1 MGQAMIKVVR
11 PRMTVDSDYSK
22 RWGALLGALMFG
34 MVVLFARAVNLQVLD
49 RQFLQHEGHIRHD
62 GLVSV
67 AAHRGRL
74 LDRNGELLAISSPVK
89 SVWVNPKEFE
99 AAEKDIK
106 TLSDLLGV
114 SVKEIHERTD
124 DTNRG
129 FVYLKRRISPEVA
142 DQALAL
148 NLPGIY
154 ADREFRRYYPAGEV
168 TAHLIGFNNLED
180 DGQEGMELAYND
192 WLKGVPGKKWIM
204 RDGKGRVIED
214 LESVRLPVPGKDIS
228 LSIDQRLQYLA
239 YRELKKAVIQNKA
252 RSGSLV
258 LLDAENGEVLAMV
271 NQPSFNPN
279 SHAKISGNVSRNRA
293 ITDVFEPGSTIKP
306 FVVACAMELGTVKQN
321 TVFDTTP
328 LHIGPNVVKDVH
340 NYGMLDVAHILQKS
354 SNVGV
359 SKIALNLPSSKFWAF
374 YNNLGFGQPLET
386 GFPGESSGRL
396 SSDHH
401 QWRPFQ
407 KATMA
412 FGYGLSTS
420 LLQLGRAYLALAN
433 DGVIPMVG
441 LLKREKPVE
450 SHQIM
455 SAKTAGSVRSMLE
468 NVVSREGTAL
478 QASISGFRVAGKTGT
493 VKKIGAHGGYT
504 DNSYLALF
512 AGMAPA
518 SDPKLVM
525 IVMID
530 EPSAGAYYG
539 GTVSAPVFS
548 SVMEG
553 ALRLLNVPPDQQAEN
568 PLVAVKDGAI

>member
-1 MGQAMIKVVR
+1 MIKVVR
-11 PRMTVDSDYSK
+11 PRMTVENDYSK
-22 RWGALLGALMFG
+22 RWSVLLGALMFG
-34 MVVLFARAVNLQVLD
+34 MLVLVARAVNLQVLD

-74 LDRNGELLAISSPVK
+74 LDRSGELLAISTPVK
-89 SVWVNPKEFE
+89 SVWINPKEFDGSE
-99 AAEKDIK
+99 RDIK
-106 TLSDLLGV
+106 SLADVLGI
-114 SVKEIHERTD
+114 STKEIHERID
-124 DTNRG
+124 DSSRG
-129 FVYLKRRISPEVA
+129 FIYIKRRISPELA
-142 DQALAL
+142 DQAIAL
-148 NLPGIY
+148 GLSGVY

-180 DGQEGMELAYND
+180 DGQEGMELAHND
-192 WLKGVPGKKWIM
+192 WLKGIPGQKWIM
-204 RDGKGRVIED
+204 RDGKGHVIED
-214 LESVRLPVPGKDIS
+214 LENVRLPEPGKDLS

-258 LLDAENGEVLAMV
+258 LLDAKNGEVLAMV

-279 SHAKISGNVSRNRA
+279 SRVKISGNVSRNRA
-293 ITDVFEPGSTIKP
+293 MTDVFEPGSTIKP
-306 FVVACAMELGTVKQN
+306 FVVACAMELGTVKQT
-321 TVFDTTP
+321 TVFDTSP
-328 LHIGPNVVKDVH
+328 MHIGPNVVKDTH
-340 NYGMLDVAHILQKS
+340 NYGALDVAHILQKS

-386 GFPGESSGRL
+386 GFPGETSGRL
-396 SSDHH
+396 SSDHN

-420 LLQLGRAYLALAN
+420 LLQLGRAYLALVN
-433 DGVIPMVG
+433 DGVMPMVG
-441 LLKREKPVE
+441 LLKRDKPVE
-450 SHQIM
+450 THQIM
-455 SAKTAGSVRSMLE
+455 SSKTAISVRSMLE

-478 QASISGFRVAGKTGT
+478 KASVNGFRVAGKTGT
-493 VKKIGAHGGYT
+493 VKKIGSRGGYT

-518 SDPKLVM
+518 SDPRLVM

-530 EPSAGAYYG
+530 EPSAGEYYG
-539 GTVSAPVFS
+539 GAVSAPVFS

-553 ALRLLNVPPDQQAEN
+553 ALRLLNIPPDQEAQP
-568 PLVAVKDGAI
+568 PLVAVKDGVI

>member
-1 MGQAMIKVVR
+1 MIKVVR
-11 PRMTVDSDYSK
+11 PRMTVENDYSK
-22 RWGALLGALMFG
+22 RWSVLLGALMFG
-34 MVVLFARAVNLQVLD
+34 MLVLVARAVNLQVLD

-74 LDRNGELLAISSPVK
+74 LDRSGELLAISTPVK
-89 SVWVNPKEFE
+89 SVWINPKEFDASE
-99 AAEKDIK
+99 RDIK
-106 TLSDLLGV
+106 SLADVLGI
-114 SVKEIHERTD
+114 STKEIHERID
-124 DTNRG
+124 DSSRG
-129 FVYLKRRISPEVA
+129 FIYIKRRISPELA
-142 DQALAL
+142 DQAIAL
-148 NLPGIY
+148 GLSGVY

-180 DGQEGMELAYND
+180 DGQEGMELAHND
-192 WLKGVPGKKWIM
+192 WLKGIPGQKWIM
-204 RDGKGRVIED
+204 RDGKGHVIED
-214 LESVRLPVPGKDIS
+214 LENVRLPEPGKDLS

-258 LLDAENGEVLAMV
+258 LLDAKNGEVLAMV

-279 SHAKISGNVSRNRA
+279 SRVKISGNVSRNRA
-293 ITDVFEPGSTIKP
+293 MTDVFEPGSTIKP
-306 FVVACAMELGTVKQN
+306 FVVACAMELGTVKQT
-321 TVFDTTP
+321 TVFDTSP
-328 LHIGPNVVKDVH
+328 MHIGPNVVKDTH
-340 NYGMLDVAHILQKS
+340 NYGALDVAHILQKS

-386 GFPGESSGRL
+386 GFPGETSGRL
-396 SSDHH
+396 SSDHN

-433 DGVIPMVG
+433 DGVMPMVG
-441 LLKREKPVE
+441 LLKRDKPVE
-450 SHQIM
+450 THQIM
-455 SAKTAGSVRSMLE
+455 SSKTAISVRSMLE

-478 QASISGFRVAGKTGT
+478 KASVNGFRVAGKTGT
-493 VKKIGAHGGYT
+493 VKKIGSRGGYT

-518 SDPKLVM
+518 SDPRLVM

-530 EPSAGAYYG
+530 EPSAGEYYG
-539 GTVSAPVFS
+539 GAVSAPVFS

-553 ALRLLNVPPDQQAEN
+553 ALRLLNIPPDQEAQP
-568 PLVAVKDGAI
+568 PLVAVKDGVI

>member
-1 MGQAMIKVVR
+1 MIKVVR
-11 PRMTVDSDYSK
+11 PRMTVENDYSK
-22 RWGALLGALMFG
+22 RWSVLLGALMFG
-34 MVVLFARAVNLQVLD
+34 MLVLVARAVNLQVLD

-74 LDRNGELLAISSPVK
+74 LDRSGELLAISTPVK
-89 SVWVNPKEFE
+89 SVWINPKEFDASE
-99 AAEKDIK
+99 RDIK
-106 TLSDLLGV
+106 SLADVLGI
-114 SVKEIHERTD
+114 STKEIHERID
-124 DTNRG
+124 DSSRG
-129 FVYLKRRISPEVA
+129 FIYIKRRISPELA
-142 DQALAL
+142 DQAIAL
-148 NLPGIY
+148 GLSGVY

-192 WLKGVPGKKWIM
+192 WLKGVPGQKWIM
-204 RDGKGRVIED
+204 RDGKGHVIED
-214 LESVRLPVPGKDIS
+214 LENVRLPEPGKDLS

-258 LLDAENGEVLAMV
+258 LLDAKNGEVLAMV

-279 SHAKISGNVSRNRA
+279 SRVKISGNVSRNRA
-293 ITDVFEPGSTIKP
+293 MTDVFEPGSTIKP
-306 FVVACAMELGTVKQN
+306 FVVACAMELGTVKQT
-321 TVFDTTP
+321 TVFDTSP
-328 LHIGPNVVKDVH
+328 MHIGPNVVKDTH
-340 NYGMLDVAHILQKS
+340 NYGALDVAHILQKS

-386 GFPGESSGRL
+386 GFPGETSGRL
-396 SSDHH
+396 SSDHN

-433 DGVIPMVG
+433 DGVMPMVG
-441 LLKREKPVE
+441 LLKRDKPVE
-450 SHQIM
+450 THQIM
-455 SAKTAGSVRSMLE
+455 SSKTAISVRSMLE

-478 QASISGFRVAGKTGT
+478 KASVNGFRVAGKTGT
-493 VKKIGAHGGYT
+493 VKKIGSRGGYT

-518 SDPKLVM
+518 SDPRLVM

-530 EPSAGAYYG
+530 EPSAGEYYG
-539 GTVSAPVFS
+539 GAVSAPVFS

-553 ALRLLNVPPDQQAEN
+553 ALRLLNIPPDQEAQP
-568 PLVAVKDGAI
+568 PLVAVKDGVI

>member
-1 MGQAMIKVVR
+1 MIKAVR
-11 PRMTVDSDYSK
+11 PRMTDETDYSK
-22 RWGALLGALMFG
+22 RWGALLGALMLG
-34 MVVLFARAVNLQVLD
+34 MVILVGRAVNLQVLD

-67 AAHRGRL
+67 PAHRGRL
-74 LDRNGELLAISSPVK
+74 LDRNGELLAISTPVK

-99 AAEKDIK
+99 ATEKDIK
-106 TLSDLLGV
+106 ALGDVLGV
-114 SVKEIHERTD
+114 SVKDIHERVD
-124 DTNRG
+124 DSSRG
-129 FVYLKRRISPEVA
+129 FVYLKRRISPELA
-142 DQALAL
+142 DQGIALG
-148 NLPGIY
+148 LPGVY
-154 ADREFRRYYPAGEV
+154 ADREFRRYYPVGEV
-168 TAHLIGFNNLED
+168 TAHMIGFNNLED

-214 LESVRLPVPGKDIS
+214 LENVRLPVPGKDLS

-239 YRELKKAVIQNKA
+239 YRELKKAVIENKA

-258 LLDAENGEVLAMV
+258 LLDAKNGEVLAMV

-279 SHAKISGNVSRNRA
+279 SRMKISANVSRNRA
-293 ITDVFEPGSTIKP
+293 MTDVFEPGSTIKP
-306 FVVACAMELGTVKQN
+306 FVVACAMELGTVRQN
-321 TVFDTTP
+321 TVFDTSP

-359 SKIALNLPSSKFWAF
+359 SKIAINLPSNKFWAF
-374 YNNLGFGQPLET
+374 YNNLGFGQPLDT
-386 GFPGESSGRL
+386 GFPGETSGRL
-396 SSDHH
+396 SSNHN
-401 QWRPFQ
+401 QWGPFQ

-420 LLQLGRAYLALAN
+420 LLQLGRAYLAIAN
-433 DGVIPMVG
+433 DGVMPMVG
-441 LLKREKPVE
+441 LLKRDKPVE
-450 SHQIM
+450 SHRIM
-455 SAKTAGSVRSMLE
+455 SDKTATSVRSMLE

-478 QASISGFRVAGKTGT
+478 KASVAGFRIAGKTGT
-493 VKKIGAHGGYT
+493 VKKIGPHGGYT

-518 SDPKLVM
+518 SEPRLVM

-539 GTVSAPVFS
+539 GAVSAPVFS

-553 ALRLLNVPPDQQAEN
+553 ALRLLNIPPDQEVPN
-568 PLVAVKDGAI
+568 PVVAVKDGTI

>member
-1 MGQAMIKVVR
+1 MIKVVR
-11 PRMTVDSDYSK
+11 PRMTVENDYSK
-22 RWGALLGALMFG
+22 RWSVLLGALMFG
-34 MVVLFARAVNLQVLD
+34 MLVLVARAVNLQVLD

-74 LDRNGELLAISSPVK
+74 LDRSGELLAISTPVK
-89 SVWVNPKEFE
+89 SVWINPKEFDASE
-99 AAEKDIK
+99 RDIK
-106 TLSDLLGV
+106 SLADVLGI
-114 SVKEIHERTD
+114 STKEIHERID
-124 DTNRG
+124 DSSRG
-129 FVYLKRRISPEVA
+129 FIYIKRRISPELA
-142 DQALAL
+142 DQATAL
-148 NLPGIY
+148 GLSGVY

-192 WLKGVPGKKWIM
+192 WLKGVPGQKWIM
-204 RDGKGRVIED
+204 RDGKGHVIED
-214 LESVRLPVPGKDIS
+214 LENVRLPEPGKDLS

-258 LLDAENGEVLAMV
+258 LLDAKNGEVLAMV

-279 SHAKISGNVSRNRA
+279 SRVKISGNVSRNRA
-293 ITDVFEPGSTIKP
+293 MTDVFEPGSTIKP
-306 FVVACAMELGTVKQN
+306 FVVACAMELGTVKQT
-321 TVFDTTP
+321 TVFDTSP
-328 LHIGPNVVKDVH
+328 MHIGPNVVKDTH
-340 NYGMLDVAHILQKS
+340 NYGALDVAHILQKS

-386 GFPGESSGRL
+386 GFPGETSGRL
-396 SSDHH
+396 SSDHN

-433 DGVIPMVG
+433 DGVMPMVG
-441 LLKREKPVE
+441 LLKRDKPVE
-450 SHQIM
+450 THQIM
-455 SAKTAGSVRSMLE
+455 SAKTAISVRSMLE

-478 QASISGFRVAGKTGT
+478 KASVNGFRVAGKTGT
-493 VKKIGAHGGYT
+493 VKKIGSRGGYT

-518 SDPKLVM
+518 SDPRLVM

-530 EPSAGAYYG
+530 EPSAGEYYG
-539 GTVSAPVFS
+539 GAVSAPVFS

-553 ALRLLNVPPDQQAEN
+553 ALRLLNIPPDQEAQP
-568 PLVAVKDGAI
+568 PLVAVKDGTI

>member
-1 MGQAMIKVVR
+1 MIKVIR
-11 PRMTVDSDYSK
+11 PRMTNESDYSR
-22 RWGALLGALMFG
+22 RWGVLLGALMLG
-34 MVVLFARAVNLQVLD
+34 MVVLVARAVNLQVLD
-49 RQFLQHEGHIRHD
+49 KQFLQHEGHIRHD

-74 LDRNGELLAISSPVK
+74 LDRNGELLAISTPVK

-99 AAEKDIK
+99 SSEKDIK
-106 TLSDLLGV
+106 SLSDLLGV
-114 SVKEIHERTD
+114 SVKEIHERID
-124 DTNRG
+124 DSSRG
-129 FVYLKRRISPEVA
+129 FVYLKRRISPELA
-142 DQALAL
+142 EQAIAL
-148 NLPGIY
+148 GMPGVY

-168 TAHLIGFNNLED
+168 TAHLIGFNNLQD

-214 LESVRLPVPGKDIS
+214 LESVRLPVPGKDLA

-279 SHAKISGNVSRNRA
+279 SRMKISGNVSRNRA
-293 ITDVFEPGSTIKP
+293 MTDVFEPGSTIKP
-306 FVVACAMELGTVKQN
+306 FVVACAMELGTVKQS
-321 TVFDTTP
+321 TVFDTSP

-396 SSDHH
+396 SADHH
-401 QWRPFQ
+401 QWGPFQ
-407 KATMA
+407 KATMS

-420 LLQLGRAYLALAN
+420 LLGLGRAYLAIAN

-441 LLKREKPVE
+441 LLKHDKPVE
-450 SHQIM
+450 SHRIM
-455 SAKTAGSVRSMLE
+455 SAKTATGVRSMLE
-468 NVVSREGTAL
+468 NVVSREGTAVK
-478 QASISGFRVAGKTGT
+478 ASVAGFRVAGKTGT

-530 EPSAGAYYG
+530 EPSSGAYYG
-539 GTVSAPVFS
+539 GAVSAPVFS

-553 ALRLLNVPPDQQAEN
+553 ALRMLNITPDEEN
-568 PLVAVKDGAI
+568 QTPVIVAKDGTI

>member
-1 MGQAMIKVVR
+1 MINVVR
-11 PRMTVDSDYSK
+11 PRMRDETDYSR
-22 RWGALLGALMFG
+22 RWGALLGALMLG
-34 MVVLFARAVNLQVLD
+34 MLVLAGRAVNLQVVD

-67 AAHRGRL
+67 PAHRGRL
-74 LDRNGELLAISSPVK
+74 LDRNGESLAISTPVK
-89 SVWVNPKEFE
+89 SVWVNPKEFV
-99 AAEKDIK
+99 ATEKDIK
-106 TLSDLLGV
+106 LIGEFLGM
-114 SVKEIHERTD
+114 SAQDIHERID
-124 DTNRG
+124 ASHRG
-129 FVYLKRRISPEVA
+129 FVYLKRRISPELA
-142 DQALAL
+142 DQAMAL
-148 NLPGIY
+148 GLPGIY
-154 ADREFRRYYPAGEV
+154 ADREFRRYYPVGEV
-168 TAHLIGFNNLED
+168 TAHLIGINNLED
-180 DGQEGMELAYND
+180 DGQEGMELAHND

-214 LESVRLPVPGKDIS
+214 LASVRLPVPGKDLM

-239 YRELKKAVIQNKA
+239 YRELKKAVIENKA

-258 LLDAENGEVLAMV
+258 LLDTKNGEVLAMV

-279 SHAKISGNVSRNRA
+279 SHTKISGDVSRNRA
-293 ITDVFEPGSTIKP
+293 MTDVFEPGSTIKP
-306 FVVACAMELGTVKQN
+306 FVVACAMELGSVKQS
-321 TVFDTTP
+321 TVFDTSP

-359 SKIALNLPSSKFWAF
+359 SKIAINLPSAKFWAF

-386 GFPGESSGRL
+386 GFPGETSGHL
-396 SSDHH
+396 SSNH
-401 QWRPFQ
+401 QQWGPFQ

-420 LLQLGRAYLALAN
+420 LLQLGRAYLAIAN
-433 DGVIPMVG
+433 EGVMPMVG
-441 LLKREKPVE
+441 LLKRDKPVE
-450 SHQIM
+450 SHRIM
-455 SAKTAGSVRSMLE
+455 SAKTANSVRSMLE
-468 NVVSREGTAL
+468 NVVSRDGTAL
-478 QASISGFRVAGKTGT
+478 KASIAGFRVAGKTGT

-504 DNSYLALF
+504 DNKYLALF

-518 SDPKLVM
+518 SDPRLVM

-539 GTVSAPVFS
+539 GAVSAPVFS

-553 ALRLLNVPPDQQAEN
+553 ALRLLNIPPDQEEQS
-568 PLVAVKDGAI
+568 PMVATKDGVI

>member
-1 MGQAMIKVVR
+1 
-11 PRMTVDSDYSK
+11 MTVENDYSK
-22 RWGALLGALMFG
+22 RWSVLLGALMFG
-34 MVVLFARAVNLQVLD
+34 MLVLVARAVNLQVLD

-74 LDRNGELLAISSPVK
+74 LDRSGELLAISTPVK
-89 SVWVNPKEFE
+89 SVWINPKEFDASE
-99 AAEKDIK
+99 RDIK
-106 TLSDLLGV
+106 SLADVLGI
-114 SVKEIHERTD
+114 STKEIHERID
-124 DTNRG
+124 DSSRG
-129 FVYLKRRISPEVA
+129 FIYIKRRISPELA
-142 DQALAL
+142 DQAIAL
-148 NLPGIY
+148 GLSGVY

-180 DGQEGMELAYND
+180 DGQEGMELAHND
-192 WLKGVPGKKWIM
+192 WLKGVPGQKWIM
-204 RDGKGRVIED
+204 RDGKGHVIED
-214 LESVRLPVPGKDIS
+214 LENVRLPEPGKDLS

-258 LLDAENGEVLAMV
+258 LLDAKNGEVLAMV

-279 SHAKISGNVSRNRA
+279 SRVKISGNVSRNRA
-293 ITDVFEPGSTIKP
+293 MTDVFEPGSTIKP
-306 FVVACAMELGTVKQN
+306 FVVACAMELGTVKQT
-321 TVFDTTP
+321 TVFDTSP
-328 LHIGPNVVKDVH
+328 MHIGPNVVKDTH
-340 NYGMLDVAHILQKS
+340 NYGALDVAHILQKS

-386 GFPGESSGRL
+386 GFPGETSGRL
-396 SSDHH
+396 SSDHN

-433 DGVIPMVG
+433 DGVMPMVG
-441 LLKREKPVE
+441 LLKRDKPVE
-450 SHQIM
+450 THQIM
-455 SAKTAGSVRSMLE
+455 SAKTAISVRSMLE

-478 QASISGFRVAGKTGT
+478 KASVNGFRVAGKTGT
-493 VKKIGAHGGYT
+493 VKKIGSRGGYT

-518 SDPKLVM
+518 SDPRLVM

-530 EPSAGAYYG
+530 EPSAGEYYG
-539 GTVSAPVFS
+539 GAVSAPVFS

-553 ALRLLNVPPDQQAEN
+553 ALRLLNIPPDQEAQP
-568 PLVAVKDGAI
+568 PLVAVKDGTI

>member
-1 MGQAMIKVVR
+1 MIKVIR
-11 PRMTVDSDYSK
+11 PRMTNESDYSR
-22 RWGALLGALMFG
+22 RWGVLLGALMLG
-34 MVVLFARAVNLQVLD
+34 MVVLVARAVNLQVLD
-49 RQFLQHEGHIRHD
+49 KQFLQHEGHIRHD

-74 LDRNGELLAISSPVK
+74 LDRNGELLAISTPVK

-99 AAEKDIK
+99 SSEKDIK
-106 TLSDLLGV
+106 SLSDLLGV
-114 SVKEIHERTD
+114 SVKEIHERID
-124 DTNRG
+124 DSSRG
-129 FVYLKRRISPEVA
+129 FVYLKRRISPELA
-142 DQALAL
+142 EQAIAL
-148 NLPGIY
+148 GMPGVY

-168 TAHLIGFNNLED
+168 TAHLIGFNNLQD

-214 LESVRLPVPGKDIS
+214 LESVRLPVPGKDLA

-279 SHAKISGNVSRNRA
+279 SRMKISGNVSRNRA
-293 ITDVFEPGSTIKP
+293 MTDVFEPGSTIKP
-306 FVVACAMELGTVKQN
+306 FVVACAMELGTVKQS
-321 TVFDTTP
+321 TVFDTSP

-396 SSDHH
+396 SADHH
-401 QWRPFQ
+401 QWGPFQ
-407 KATMA
+407 KATMS

-420 LLQLGRAYLALAN
+420 LLGLGRAYLAIAN

-441 LLKREKPVE
+441 LLKHDKPVE
-450 SHQIM
+450 SHRIM
-455 SAKTAGSVRSMLE
+455 SAKTATGVRSMLE
-468 NVVSREGTAL
+468 NVVSREGTAVK
-478 QASISGFRVAGKTGT
+478 ASVAGFRVAGKTGT

-530 EPSAGAYYG
+530 EPSSGAYYG
-539 GTVSAPVFS
+539 GAVSAPVFS

-553 ALRLLNVPPDQQAEN
+553 ALRMLNITPDEEN
-568 PLVAVKDGAI
+568 QTPVIVTKDGTI

>member
-1 MGQAMIKVVR
+1 MIKLVR
-11 PRMTVDSDYSK
+11 PRMTVEADYSK
-22 RWGALLGALMFG
+22 RWGGLLGALIIG
-34 MVVLFARAVNLQVLD
+34 MLVLVGRAVNLQVLD
-49 RQFLQHEGHIRHD
+49 KQFLQHEGHIRHD

-67 AAHRGRL
+67 PAHRGRL
-74 LDRNGELLAISSPVK
+74 LDRNGELLAISTPVK

-99 AAEKDIK
+99 VTERDIK
-106 TLSDLLGV
+106 SLSDIIGV
-114 SVKEIHERTD
+114 SVKDIHERTD
-124 DTNRG
+124 DKTRG
-129 FVYLKRRISPEVA
+129 FVYLKRRISPELA
-142 DQALAL
+142 DQATAL
-148 NLPGIY
+148 GIPGIY
-154 ADREFRRYYPAGEV
+154 ADREFRRYYPVGEV

-214 LESVRLPVPGKDIS
+214 LKSVRQPVPGKDLS

-239 YRELKKAVIQNKA
+239 YRELKKAVIENKA
-252 RSGSLV
+252 KSGSLV

-279 SHAKISGNVSRNRA
+279 SHVKISGNVTRNRA

-306 FVVACAMELGTVKQN
+306 FVVACAMELGTVKQS

-359 SKIALNLPSSKFWAF
+359 SKIAINLPSAKFWAF

-396 SSDHH
+396 SADHS

-441 LLKREKPVE
+441 LLKHDKPVE

-455 SAKTAGSVRSMLE
+455 SAKTAASVRSMLE

-478 QASISGFRVAGKTGT
+478 KASVAGFRVAGKTGT
-493 VKKIGAHGGYT
+493 VKKIGAHGGYS
-504 DNSYLALF
+504 DNNYLALF

-530 EPSAGAYYG
+530 EPSAGQYYG
-539 GTVSAPVFS
+539 GAVSAPVFS

-553 ALRLLNVPPDQQAEN
+553 ALRLLNIPPDQEAQN
-568 PLVAVKDGAI
+568 PLVAVKDGTI

>member
-1 MGQAMIKVVR
+1 MINVVR
-11 PRMTVDSDYSK
+11 PRMTNDSDYSK
-22 RWGALLGALMFG
+22 RWGALLGALMLG
-34 MVVLFARAVNLQVLD
+34 MVVLIGRAVNLQVLD

-67 AAHRGRL
+67 PAHRGRL
-74 LDRNGELLAISSPVK
+74 IDRNGELLAISTPVK
-89 SVWVNPKEFE
+89 SVWVNPKEFDATDQNIRSLAGVLGM
-99 AAEKDIK
+99 AA
-106 TLSDLLGV
+106 S
-114 SVKEIHERTD
+114 EIHDRID
-124 DTNRG
+124 DSSRG
-129 FVYLKRRISPEVA
+129 FVYLKRRISPELA
-142 DQALAL
+142 DQATSMGLS
-148 NLPGIY
+148 GVY

-214 LESVRLPVPGKDIS
+214 LENVRLPLPGKDIT

-239 YRELKKAVIQNKA
+239 YRELKKAVIENKA
-252 RSGSLV
+252 KSGSLV
-258 LLDAENGEVLAMV
+258 LLDANNGEVLAMV

-279 SHAKISGNVSRNRA
+279 SRVKISGNVSRNRA
-293 ITDVFEPGSTIKP
+293 MTDVFEPGSTIKP
-306 FVVACAMELGTVKQN
+306 FVVACAMELGTVSQN
-321 TVFDTTP
+321 SVFDTSP

-359 SKIALNLPSSKFWAF
+359 SKIALNLPSNKFWAF

-396 SSDHH
+396 SADHSR
-401 QWRPFQ
+401 WGPFQ

-412 FGYGLSTS
+412 FGYGISTS
-420 LLQLGRAYLALAN
+420 LLQLGRAYLSIAN
-433 DGVIPMVG
+433 EGVIPMVG
-441 LLKREKPVE
+441 LLKHDKPVE
-450 SHQIM
+450 SHRIM
-455 SAKTAGSVRSMLE
+455 SAKTANGVRTMLE
-468 NVVSREGTAL
+468 NVVSRDGTAL
-478 QASISGFRVAGKTGT
+478 KAAVAGFRVAGKTGT

-539 GTVSAPVFS
+539 GAVSAPVFS

-553 ALRLLNVPPDQQAEN
+553 ALRLLNIPPDQEESQS

>member
-1 MGQAMIKVVR
+1 MINVVR
-11 PRMTVDSDYSK
+11 PKMRDETDYSR
-22 RWGALLGALMFG
+22 RWGALLGALMLG
-34 MVVLFARAVNLQVLD
+34 MLVLAGRAVNLQVVD

-67 AAHRGRL
+67 PAHRGRL
-74 LDRNGELLAISSPVK
+74 LDRNGESLAISTPVK
-89 SVWVNPKEFE
+89 SVWVNPKEFV
-99 AAEKDIK
+99 ATEKDIK
-106 TLSDLLGV
+106 LIGEFLGM
-114 SVKEIHERTD
+114 SAQDIHERID
-124 DTNRG
+124 ASHRG
-129 FVYLKRRISPEVA
+129 FVYLKRRISPELA
-142 DQALAL
+142 DQAMAL
-148 NLPGIY
+148 GLPGIY
-154 ADREFRRYYPAGEV
+154 ADREFRRYYPVGEV
-168 TAHLIGFNNLED
+168 TAHLIGINNLED
-180 DGQEGMELAYND
+180 DGQEGMELAHND

-214 LESVRLPVPGKDIS
+214 LASVRSPVPGKDLM

-239 YRELKKAVIQNKA
+239 YRELKKAVIENKA

-258 LLDAENGEVLAMV
+258 LLDTKNGEVLAMV

-279 SHAKISGNVSRNRA
+279 SHTKISGDVSRNRA
-293 ITDVFEPGSTIKP
+293 MTDVFEPGSTIKP
-306 FVVACAMELGTVKQN
+306 FVVACAMELGSVKQN
-321 TVFDTTP
+321 TVFDTSP

-359 SKIALNLPSSKFWAF
+359 SKIAINLPSAKFWAF

-386 GFPGESSGRL
+386 GFPGETSGHL
-396 SSDHH
+396 SANH
-401 QWRPFQ
+401 QQWGPFQ

-420 LLQLGRAYLALAN
+420 LLQLGRAYLAIAN
-433 DGVIPMVG
+433 EGVIPMVG
-441 LLKREKPVE
+441 LLKHDKPVE
-450 SHQIM
+450 SHRIM
-455 SAKTAGSVRSMLE
+455 SAKTANSVRSMLE
-468 NVVSREGTAL
+468 NVVSRDGTAL
-478 QASISGFRVAGKTGT
+478 KASIAGFRVAGKTGT

-504 DNSYLALF
+504 DNKYLALF

-518 SDPKLVM
+518 SDPRLVM

-539 GTVSAPVFS
+539 GAVSAPVFS

-553 ALRLLNVPPDQQAEN
+553 ALRLLNIPPDQEEQS
-568 PLVAVKDGAI
+568 PMVATKDGVI

>member
-1 MGQAMIKVVR
+1 MIKVVR
-11 PRMTVDSDYSK
+11 PRMTVENDYSK
-22 RWGALLGALMFG
+22 RWSVLLGALMFG
-34 MVVLFARAVNLQVLD
+34 MLVLVARAVNLQVLD

-74 LDRNGELLAISSPVK
+74 LDRSGELLAISTPVK
-89 SVWVNPKEFE
+89 SVWINPKEFDASE
-99 AAEKDIK
+99 RDIK
-106 TLSDLLGV
+106 SLADVLGI
-114 SVKEIHERTD
+114 STKEIHERID
-124 DTNRG
+124 DSSRG
-129 FVYLKRRISPEVA
+129 FIYIKRRISPELA
-142 DQALAL
+142 DQAIAL
-148 NLPGIY
+148 GLSGVY

-180 DGQEGMELAYND
+180 DGQEGMELAHND
-192 WLKGVPGKKWIM
+192 WLKGIPGQKWIM
-204 RDGKGRVIED
+204 RDGKGHVIED
-214 LESVRLPVPGKDIS
+214 LENVRLPEPGKDLS

-258 LLDAENGEVLAMV
+258 LLDAKNGEVLAMV

-279 SHAKISGNVSRNRA
+279 SRVKISGNVSRNRA
-293 ITDVFEPGSTIKP
+293 MTDVFEPGSTIKP
-306 FVVACAMELGTVKQN
+306 FVVACAMELGTVKQT
-321 TVFDTTP
+321 TVFDTSP
-328 LHIGPNVVKDVH
+328 MHIGPNVVKDTH
-340 NYGMLDVAHILQKS
+340 NYGALDVAHILQKS

-386 GFPGESSGRL
+386 GFPGETSGRL
-396 SSDHH
+396 SSDHN

-433 DGVIPMVG
+433 DGVMPMVG
-441 LLKREKPVE
+441 LLKRDKPVE
-450 SHQIM
+450 THQIM
-455 SAKTAGSVRSMLE
+455 SSKTAISVRSMLE

-478 QASISGFRVAGKTGT
+478 KASVNGFRVAGKTGT
-493 VKKIGAHGGYT
+493 VKKIGSRGGYT

-518 SDPKLVM
+518 SDPRLVM

-530 EPSAGAYYG
+530 EPSAGEYYG
-539 GTVSAPVFS
+539 GAVSAPVFS

-553 ALRLLNVPPDQQAEN
+553 ALRLLNIPPDQEAQP
-568 PLVAVKDGAI
+568 PLVAVKDGTI

>member
-1 MGQAMIKVVR
+1 MIKVIR
-11 PRMTVDSDYSK
+11 PRMTNESDYSR
-22 RWGALLGALMFG
+22 RWGVLLGALMLG
-34 MVVLFARAVNLQVLD
+34 MVVLVARAVNLQVLD

-74 LDRNGELLAISSPVK
+74 LDRNGELLAISTPVK

-99 AAEKDIK
+99 SSEKDIK
-106 TLSDLLGV
+106 SLSDLLGV
-114 SVKEIHERTD
+114 SVKEIHERID
-124 DTNRG
+124 DSSRG
-129 FVYLKRRISPEVA
+129 FVYLKRRISPELA
-142 DQALAL
+142 EQAIAL
-148 NLPGIY
+148 GMPGVY

-168 TAHLIGFNNLED
+168 TAHLIGFNNLQD

-214 LESVRLPVPGKDIS
+214 LENVSLPVPGKDLA

-279 SHAKISGNVSRNRA
+279 SRMKISGNVSRNRA
-293 ITDVFEPGSTIKP
+293 MTDVFEPGSTIKP
-306 FVVACAMELGTVKQN
+306 FVVACAMELGTVKQG
-321 TVFDTTP
+321 TVFDTSP

-396 SSDHH
+396 SADHH
-401 QWRPFQ
+401 QWGPFQ
-407 KATMA
+407 KATMS

-420 LLQLGRAYLALAN
+420 LLGLGRAYLAIAN

-441 LLKREKPVE
+441 LLKHDKPVE
-450 SHQIM
+450 SHRIM
-455 SAKTAGSVRSMLE
+455 SAKTATGVRSMLE
-468 NVVSREGTAL
+468 NVVSREGTAVK
-478 QASISGFRVAGKTGT
+478 ASVAGFRVAGKTGT

-530 EPSAGAYYG
+530 EPSSGAYYG
-539 GTVSAPVFS
+539 GAVSAPVFS

-553 ALRLLNVPPDQQAEN
+553 ALRMLNITPDEEN
-568 PLVAVKDGAI
+568 QTPVIVAKDGTI

>member
-1 MGQAMIKVVR
+1 MIKVVR
-11 PRMTVDSDYSK
+11 PRMTVENDYSK
-22 RWGALLGALMFG
+22 RWSVLLGALMFG
-34 MVVLFARAVNLQVLD
+34 MLVLVARAVNLQVLD

-74 LDRNGELLAISSPVK
+74 LDRSGELLAISTPVK
-89 SVWVNPKEFE
+89 SVWINPKEFDGSE
-99 AAEKDIK
+99 RDIK
-106 TLSDLLGV
+106 SLADVLGI
-114 SVKEIHERTD
+114 STKEIHERID
-124 DTNRG
+124 DSSRG
-129 FVYLKRRISPEVA
+129 FIYIKRRISPELA
-142 DQALAL
+142 DQAIAL
-148 NLPGIY
+148 GLSGVY

-180 DGQEGMELAYND
+180 DGQEGMELAHND
-192 WLKGVPGKKWIM
+192 WLKGIPGQKWIM
-204 RDGKGRVIED
+204 RDGKGHVIED
-214 LESVRLPVPGKDIS
+214 LENVRLPEPGKDLS

-258 LLDAENGEVLAMV
+258 LLDAKNGEVLAMV

-279 SHAKISGNVSRNRA
+279 SRVKISGNVSRNRA
-293 ITDVFEPGSTIKP
+293 MTDVFEPGSTIKP
-306 FVVACAMELGTVKQN
+306 FVVACAMELGTVKQT
-321 TVFDTTP
+321 TVFDTSP
-328 LHIGPNVVKDVH
+328 MHIGPNVVKDTH
-340 NYGMLDVAHILQKS
+340 NYGALDVAHILQKS

-386 GFPGESSGRL
+386 GFPGETSGRL
-396 SSDHH
+396 SSDHN

-433 DGVIPMVG
+433 DGVMPMVG
-441 LLKREKPVE
+441 LLKRDKPVE
-450 SHQIM
+450 THQIM
-455 SAKTAGSVRSMLE
+455 SSKTAISVRSMLE

-478 QASISGFRVAGKTGT
+478 KASVNGFRVAGKTGT
-493 VKKIGAHGGYT
+493 VKKIGSRGGYT

-518 SDPKLVM
+518 SDPRLVM

-530 EPSAGAYYG
+530 EPSAGEYYG
-539 GTVSAPVFS
+539 GAVSAPVFS

-553 ALRLLNVPPDQQAEN
+553 ALRLLNIPPDQEAQP
-568 PLVAVKDGAI
+568 PLVAVKDGVI

>member
-1 MGQAMIKVVR
+1 MIKVIR
-11 PRMTVDSDYSK
+11 PRMTNESDYSR
-22 RWGALLGALMFG
+22 RWGVLLGALMLG
-34 MVVLFARAVNLQVLD
+34 MVVLVARAVNLQVLD
-49 RQFLQHEGHIRHD
+49 KQFLQHEGHIRHD

-74 LDRNGELLAISSPVK
+74 LDRNGELLAISTPVK

-99 AAEKDIK
+99 SSEKDIK
-106 TLSDLLGV
+106 SLSDLLGV
-114 SVKEIHERTD
+114 SVKEIHERID
-124 DTNRG
+124 DSSRG
-129 FVYLKRRISPEVA
+129 FVYLKRRISPELA
-142 DQALAL
+142 EQAIAL
-148 NLPGIY
+148 GMPGVY

-168 TAHLIGFNNLED
+168 TAHLIGFNNLQD

-214 LESVRLPVPGKDIS
+214 LESVRLPVPGKDLA

-279 SHAKISGNVSRNRA
+279 SRMKISGNVSRNRA
-293 ITDVFEPGSTIKP
+293 MTDVFEPGSTIKP
-306 FVVACAMELGTVKQN
+306 FVVACAMELGTVKQS
-321 TVFDTTP
+321 TVFDTSP

-396 SSDHH
+396 SADHH
-401 QWRPFQ
+401 QWGPFQ
-407 KATMA
+407 KATMS

-420 LLQLGRAYLALAN
+420 LLGLGRAYLAIAN

-441 LLKREKPVE
+441 LLKHDKPVE
-450 SHQIM
+450 SHRIM
-455 SAKTAGSVRSMLE
+455 SAKTATGVRSMLE
-468 NVVSREGTAL
+468 NVVSREGTAVK
-478 QASISGFRVAGKTGT
+478 ASVAGFRVAGKTGT
-493 VKKIGAHGGYT
+493 VKKIGVHGGYT

-530 EPSAGAYYG
+530 EPSSGAYYG
-539 GTVSAPVFS
+539 GAVSAPVFS

-553 ALRLLNVPPDQQAEN
+553 ALRMLNIPPDEENQA
-568 PLVAVKDGAI
+568 PVIVAKDGTI